1 MDNLAVGWIG
11 LVLIVACALLSSY
24 TGSILGQAWLIVQE
38 RFPEYKKS
46 CPDPYPVLGEKTFGK
61 KGRYERYIYRE
72 CYLCHEREKM
82 DSVLLGYQKVTTY
95 NL

>member
-1 MDNLAVGWIG
+1 MNNLAVGWIG

-61 KGRYERYIYRE
+61 KGRYE
-72 CYLCHEREKM
+72 
-82 DSVLLGYQKVTTY
+82 
-95 NL
+95 